1 MVCSLVS
8 IYFDSPLETLDY
20 WFGYVLSFDFL
31 EKSVG
36 IASPP
41 HFVYDFLR
49 KMFLMIYSNDC
60 PNLIV
65 WLSLFPEILG
75 NTFSAIVC

>member
-1 MVCSLVS
+1 M
-8 IYFDSPLETLDY
+8 
-20 WFGYVLSFDFL
+20 LSFDFL

-65 WLSLFPEILG
+65 
-75 NTFSAIVC
+75 